1 MERTPWGLHLAG
13 FVRLATAADLARPHI
28 YAYYELEREALIMAG
43 SDHTPNALLVIDVQE
58 SFKAPP
64 RWQHRNNPDF
74 EGNVL
79 QLIDGFRAAN
89 EPVFYFL
96 HSDTDEHFS
105 VKSSYYRLMDFLAPR
120 DNEPLLHKT
129 SRNCFT
135 STNLLQHLLTQHV
148 GRVTVSGI
156 QTEQC
161 CETTARVAADL
172 GFDVDFVTEATLT
185 FPIPKTLDP
194 GSEVLPADAVVERT
208 EYALRRRFARICS
221 VADVLDRLAVLGRA

>member
-1 MERTPWGLHLAG
+1 
-13 FVRLATAADLARPHI
+13 
-28 YAYYELEREALIMAG
+28 MAG
-43 SDHTPNALLVIDVQE
+43 SDHIPNALLVIDVQD
-58 SFKAPP
+58 SFKAGP
-64 RWQHRNNPDF
+64 RWRQRNRPDF
-74 EGNVL
+74 EANVL
-79 QLIDGFRAAN
+79 RLIDGFRAAE

-96 HSDTDEHFS
+96 HSDNDEHFS
-105 VKSSYYRLMDFLAPR
+105 VHSPYYRLMDFLSPR
-120 DNEPLLHKT
+120 ENEPLIHKT

-135 STNLLQHLLTQHV
+135 STNLLQYLIARRV

-194 GSEVLPADAVVERT
+194 DSETLSADDVVERT

-221 VADVLDRLAVLGRA
+221 VTNVLDRLAVAAQA